1 MKKDSTGSYEYT
13 PKERDLIYE
22 YIGDLQLY
30 KQVER
35 IMKSPRYK
43 KEIEWLRI
51 HRSNNTDLL
60 NERLLLKKKLL
71 PVYQELNSIL
81 RNAQKVAEAR
91 LVNERPDI
99 ADVINKQR
107 YINFEMQKGNVPGA
121 AEIQEQDLEQQQLLQ
136 YGGSR

>member
-1 MKKDSTGSYEYT
+1 
-13 PKERDLIYE
+13 
-22 YIGDLQLY
+22 
-30 KQVER
+30 
-35 IMKSPRYK
+35 MKSPRYK